1 MFPLFSSSQVSHVAQ
16 IHSDVSD
23 GVTEEIQMERR
34 KKITHPENCW
44 SLRNHRAAENKKTE
58 REMETQT
65 SESQERRGER
75 RERCSSMN
83 RLKPNL
89 SCDPEDPVKID
100 SDVKTEERLSHQN
113 LHQ

>member
-1 MFPLFSSSQVSHVAQ
+1 
-16 IHSDVSD
+16 
-23 GVTEEIQMERR
+23 MEKR

-65 SESQERRGER
+65 SGSQERRGQR

-83 RLKPNL
+83 RLKPNF
-89 SCDPEDPVKID
+89 SQDQDGTVKTD
-100 SDVKTEERLSHQN
+100 SDVKTEERFSHQN